1 MFTQQVYSEL
11 IPFTQ
16 AMLLGKRQI
25 QRGGYI
31 LLNITMTDLLAVK
44 LNDLYPEDSPYYGSF
59 GGIFTSCIITLVNT
73 PGINKFIGYHVLDN
87 IM

>member
-25 QRGGYI
+25 QQGSYL
-31 LLNITMTDLLAVK
+31 LLNVTMTDLLAVK
-44 LNDLYPEDSPYYGSF
+44 LNDLYQEDSPSYGKF
-59 GGIFTSCIITLVNT
+59 WWDFLLLV
-73 PGINKFIGYHVLDN
+73 LLLW
-87 IM
+87 